1 MSESPNKKIKCIDKL
16 TEDLTVELPEHLVEY
31 IISTYLPIQ
40 YVLQNRVVIRNQP
53 ICSDSQSYWCRG

>member
-1 MSESPNKKIKCIDKL
+1 MSESPNKKIKCIDEL
-16 TEDLTVELPEHLVEY
+16 PEDLTVELPEHLVEY

-53 ICSDSQSYWCRG
+53 ICSDSQSYWRRG